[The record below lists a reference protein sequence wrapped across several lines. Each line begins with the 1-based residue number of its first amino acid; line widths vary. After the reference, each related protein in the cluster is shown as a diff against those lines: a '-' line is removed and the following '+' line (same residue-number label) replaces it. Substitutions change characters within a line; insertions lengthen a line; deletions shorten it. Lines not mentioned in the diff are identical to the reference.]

1 MGIEAAILGGA
12 GIGAVGSILG
22 GREARKGAQAGANT
36 QYQMHLD
43 QMQLYRDQI
52 ERNEPFRKIGLAA
65 LQDYQNQLKTPL
77 QFDPT
82 YGIKQLDS
90 SAAAR
95 GLYGST
101 GHLSRIADYATR
113 GKYDAQSAHLNR
125 LAALAGLGQT
135 ATNSMG
141 NTTANMGSLS
151 QATANNLSNLQ
162 QAQGNARAS
171 TYMGLANTANNALS
185 QYMYGR
191 GMGLF
196 QPTNPMAGYQPGM
209 GYTPQQYVTGNY

>member
-1 MGIEAAILGGA
+1 MAVSTGTAILGGA
-12 GIGAVGSILG
+12 AIGGLGSILG

-36 QYQMHLD
+36 QWQMYQD
-43 QMQLYRDQI
+43 QM
-52 ERNEPFRKIGLAA
+52 ERNAPFREIGLNA
-65 LQDYQNQLKTPL
+65 LRDYEKSLKTPL
-77 QFDPT
+77 AFDPS

-95 GLYGST
+95 GSFGST

-113 GKYDAQSAHLNR
+113 GQYDAQSAHLNR

-135 ATNSMG
+135 ATNSM
-141 NTTANMGSLS
+141 NATS
-151 QATANNLSNLQ
+151 QATGNNLSNL
-162 QAQGNARAS
+162 AQSAGNARAS

-191 GMGLF
+191 GMGMF

-209 GYTPQQYVTGNY
+209 GYSPQQFVTGNY

>member
-1 MGIEAAILGGA
+1 MAVSTGTAILGGA
-12 GIGAVGSILG
+12 AIGGLGSILG

-36 QYQMHLD
+36 QYQMHRENMLA
-43 QMQLYRDQI
+43 QQ
-52 ERNEPFRKIGLAA
+52 PFREVGLKA
-65 LQDYQNQLKTPL
+65 LMDYQNALKTPL

-82 YGIKQLDS
+82 YGIKQLDA

-113 GKYDAQSAHLNR
+113 GKYQAQSDHLNR
-125 LAALAGLGQT
+125 LASLAGVGQT
-135 ATNSMG
+135 ATN
-141 NTTANMGSLS
+141 NMSNLT
-151 QATANNLSNLQ
+151 QNTANNLANLQ

-171 TYMGLANTANNALS
+171 TYMGLANTANNALG

-196 QPTNPMAGYQPGM
+196 PNP
-209 GYTPQQYVTGNY
+209 YT